1 MIKSVLSAF
10 GSFVFSAL
18 DFLLFLAILLFVG
31 LLVFIFWPILKWP
44 LLAFLIGAITFFCY
58 LIYKIKEK
66 PKPLEQD
73 EILSSW
79 AEQELQRPI
88 IQRILQKQEENK
100 PFISGTITHIG
111 HDGKET
117 RLGNITINIKNRE

>member
-18 DFLLFLAILLFVG
+18 DFLLFLAILLFLG
-31 LLVFIFWPILKWP
+31 FLTSIFWPILKWP
-44 LLAFLIGAITFFCY
+44 LLTFLICAIVFFCY

-73 EILSSW
+73 EVLSDW
-79 AEQELQRPI
+79 AKQELQRPI
-88 IQRILQKQEENK
+88 IQRILQKQKENK
-100 PFISGTITHIG
+100 PFISGTMTHIG
-111 HDGKET
+111 NDEKET
-117 RLGNITINIKNRE
+117 RLGNITINLKK

>member
-31 LLVFIFWPILKWP
+31 LLVFIFWPILKWL
-44 LLAFLIGAITFFCY
+44 LLAFLIGAIALFCY
-58 LIYKIKEK
+58 LIYEIKKK

-73 EILSSW
+73 ETLSSW

-111 HDGKET
+111 NDRKET

>member
-1 MIKSVLSAF
+1 MIKSVLFAF

-18 DFLLFLAILLFVG
+18 DFLLFLAILLFIG
-31 LLVFIFWPILKWP
+31 FLAFIFWPILKWP
-44 LLAFLIGAITFFCY
+44 LLAFLICAIVLFCY

-73 EILSSW
+73 EVLSDW
-79 AEQELQRPI
+79 AKQELQRPI

-100 PFISGTITHIG
+100 PFISGTMTHIG
-111 HDGKET
+111 NDGKEA
-117 RLGNITINIKNRE
+117 RLGNIAINLKR

>member
-73 EILSSW
+73 ETLW
-79 AEQELQRPI
+79 LGRT
-88 IQRILQKQEENK
+88 RITAPYHSTDFTK
-100 PFISGTITHIG
+100 TR
-111 HDGKET
+111 GK
-117 RLGNITINIKNRE
+117 

>member
-31 LLVFIFWPILKWP
+31 LLVFIFWPILKWL
-44 LLAFLIGAITFFCY
+44 LLAFLIGAIAFFCY

-73 EILSSW
+73 ETLSSW

-100 PFISGTITHIG
+100 PFISGTITHVG
-111 HDGKET
+111 NDGKET

>member
-31 LLVFIFWPILKWP
+31 LLVFIFWPILKWL
-44 LLAFLIGAITFFCY
+44 LLAFLIGAIAFFCY

-111 HDGKET
+111 NDGKET